1 MLFLTKKTER
11 DNMDMDSAFYIYLFL
26 KVDTFISIFYGM
38 GFIIGVIGLLIAC
51 PSGSDYCPK
60 EESRIVIKLGLRTIL
75 LGIILLILG
84 TVIPSSKELGH
95 MYGVPES
102 IELERELDS
111 TENQTKDK

>member
-26 KVDTFISIFYGM
+26 KVDTFISILCGA
-38 GFIIGVIGLLIAC
+38 GAIIGVIGYLVAFA
-51 PSGSDYCPK
+51 SGSSCFSK
-60 EESRIVIKLGLRTIL
+60 EDAGIIPKLGLGTIL

-95 MYGVPES
+95 MYGVPKS
-102 IELERELDS
+102 IELERELES
-111 TENQTKDK
+111 MANQTKDQ